1 MTPHVHNLSALPT
14 DCTYV
19 FPMHR
24 KTQKAPARLKI
35 YEDTV
40 AGLSRAVK
48 RMSLACKSYC
58 CLLSNTAGIPA
69 RGFLFTGEPTRST
82 KIGMHY
88 CWTATGMGP
97 GFRTKSFVP
106 NTTGTPPPPQFTSE
120 PLLTTL
126 KPPNLVFFSSEQSKH
141 TVFEDVKK
149 FTRKRNVKKIA

>member
-106 NTTGTPPPPQFTSE
+106 NTTGTPAAVYFRTVINDTETSQ
-120 PLLTTL
+120 LG
-126 KPPNLVFFSSEQSKH
+126 VFSSEQSKH

-149 FTRKRNVKKIA
+149 FT